1 MLFHAVEHWIRLR
14 QLNIH
19 SGGGAQLRIRGLAAL
34 LLRVES
40 DASRGDAE
48 YDDTRRCSSGNDH
61 QVRAA
66 VALLFGAFCGEARD
80 VVCKNHT
87 CTLKYGMHRMVGART
102 KLLESGACVYLLY

>member
-1 MLFHAVEHWIRLR
+1 MLFHAVEHWIRVR
-14 QLNIH
+14 QLNILG
-19 SGGGAQLRIRGLAAL
+19 GGGAQLRIRGLAAL

-66 VALLFGAFCGEARD
+66 VAALLFGAIW
-80 VVCKNHT
+80 
-87 CTLKYGMHRMVGART
+87 
-102 KLLESGACVYLLY
+102 